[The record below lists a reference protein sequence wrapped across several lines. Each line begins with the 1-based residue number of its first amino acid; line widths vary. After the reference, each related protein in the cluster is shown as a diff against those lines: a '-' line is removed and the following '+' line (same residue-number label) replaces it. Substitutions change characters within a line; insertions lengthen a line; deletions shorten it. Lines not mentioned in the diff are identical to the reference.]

1 MCLQGQSHFIAD
13 FFFFFCRKLR
23 KYIGPETP
31 SPDSVEA
38 KEWADLS
45 EKIRL
50 SADDVFTKIQSA
62 FGLKEGVDFVP
73 FFANAVAE
81 FLGRAGEGV
90 SAYGDELRER
100 SPFKTPP
107 AGGGTRTTLE

>member
-81 FLGRAGEGV
+81 FNMATQSFAKLKL
-90 SAYGDELRER
+90 AYLVAD
-100 SPFKTPP
+100 PTDQIV
-107 AGGGTRTTLE
+107 